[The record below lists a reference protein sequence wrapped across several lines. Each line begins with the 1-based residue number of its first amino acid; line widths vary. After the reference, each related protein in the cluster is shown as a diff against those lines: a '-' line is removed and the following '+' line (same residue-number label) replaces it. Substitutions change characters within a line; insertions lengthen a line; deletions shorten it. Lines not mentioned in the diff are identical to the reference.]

1 MLHNVT
7 HCEHILQPIPDL
19 VSCIGDCFIYAWYYV
34 FNLFSRLGASCI
46 LFQKLAWFLRT
57 ASYINDKMVLC
68 YYNCCYSVVR
78 EKYFIKHSSEEIHAI
93 GWYSLVATRCP
104 SLPHKVVN
112 ISPCQENKLTIHTI
126 LSPKGETLQSTTC
139 KHLREKEG
147 SHVARVPLLLRTSAN
162 VSTEGC

>member
-1 MLHNVT
+1 MS
-7 HCEHILQPIPDL
+7 PIVSTYFSQYQTLSAALGTASYMHGIMSSIFFL
-19 VSCIGDCFIYAWYYV
+19 VLGRLVYY
-34 FNLFSRLGASCI
+34 FRS
-46 LFQKLAWFLRT
+46 WFLRT

-68 YYNCCYSVVR
+68 CYNCCYSVVR
-78 EKYFIKHSSEEIHAI
+78 EKYFIKHSSKEIHAV

-104 SLPHKVVN
+104 SLPHKVAN
-112 ISPCQENKLTIHTI
+112 ISPCWFLQANELHTI

-147 SHVARVPLLLRTSAN
+147 LHVARVPLLLITSAN

>member
-1 MLHNVT
+1 MS
-7 HCEHILQPIPDL
+7 PIVSTYFSQYQTSSAALGTASYMHGIMSSIFFLDL
-19 VSCIGDCFIYAWYYV
+19 GCLVYY
-34 FNLFSRLGASCI
+34 FRS
-46 LFQKLAWFLRT
+46 WFLRS
-57 ASYINDKMVLC
+57 ASYINDKMILC
-68 YYNCCYSVVR
+68 CYNCCYSVVR
-78 EKYFIKHSSEEIHAI
+78 EKYFIKHSSEEIHAV

-147 SHVARVPLLLRTSAN
+147 SHVARVPYY
-162 VSTEGC
+162 